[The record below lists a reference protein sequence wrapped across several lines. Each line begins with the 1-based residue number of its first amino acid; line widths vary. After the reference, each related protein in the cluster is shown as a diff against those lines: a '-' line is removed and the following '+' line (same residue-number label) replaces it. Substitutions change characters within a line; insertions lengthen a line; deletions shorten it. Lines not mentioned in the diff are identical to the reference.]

1 MTFIESLWGEGVYFL
16 FLSRGSKT
24 NSNEG
29 KGTWVFWADMIVS
42 RGARKYLTNYGVQ
55 ADASRSWENN
65 DFTKDCP

>member
-1 MTFIESLWGEGVYFL
+1 MTFIESLWGEWVYF
-16 FLSRGSKT
+16 